1 VARWLAGDVPEWVAG
16 LCFLVFLPALMVFV
30 QIWVHR
36 RFPRLRSGESN
47 DVAGIMLSAAV
58 VAYSVAVGLCVVTL
72 WGKVDEAYGAT
83 EAEATNLLALAGGS
97 GVFGTEVQEQIRTG
111 VIAYNTD
118 VLDHWPQRI
127 AGNASDAVRQDLS
140 VLVTTVG
147 ALRPETDAQRAFV
160 DDAVVRLGRAD
171 ELQAASIRLAQ
182 EQQLPGVLWI
192 AVLGGSVIVLALSLT
207 CGVRDSAMRGILLAG
222 LTATVGINLFLVV
235 ELNYPFY
242 GDIAIGPD
250 SYRDVI
256 TTLTQTR

>member
-1 VARWLAGDVPEWVAG
+1 MARWLAGDVPEWVAAV
-16 LCFLVFLPALMVFV
+16 CFLILLPTVMVFV
-30 QIWVHR
+30 QIWLHR
-36 RFPRLRSGESN
+36 RFPRLRNGESN

-58 VAYSVAVGLCVVTL
+58 VAYSIAVGLCVVTL
-72 WGKVDEAYGAT
+72 WGKVDEAHRAT

-97 GVFGTEVQEQIRTG
+97 GVFGTAVQEQIRAG

-118 VLDHWPQRI
+118 VVDDWSQRI
-127 AGNASDAVRQDLS
+127 HGDASEAVRQDLS
-140 VLVTTVG
+140 ALVTTVG

-160 DDAVVRLGRAD
+160 DNAVVRLGRAA
-171 ELQAASIRLAQ
+171 ELRAASVRLAQ

-192 AVLGGSVIVLALSLT
+192 AVLGGSVIVLGLSLT
-207 CGVRDSAMRGILLAG
+207 CGVKDSAMRGVLLAG
-222 LTATVGINLFLVV
+222 VTATVGINLFLVV

-256 TTLTQTR
+256 TTLTEMR